1 MWSDIN
7 TNYVKDLVLSNR
19 NEYPYYMA
27 QTVTTV
33 GTSGSNYNA
42 VTIKVYFSKEPITST
57 NGYTYKLPAGSI
69 CYSIIGAN
77 GSNYSQN
84 QRVTVSNVSG
94 NITVAQYEFIYTN
107 ADMQTYTM
115 HPDVTATNAV
125 TQSHFDGASILILIL
140 LLANFT
146 IRIFKS

>member
-19 NEYPYYMA
+19 SEYPYYMA
-27 QTVTTV
+27 QTVSHI
-33 GTSGSNYNA
+33 GSGSNYNT
-42 VTIKVYFSKEPITST
+42 VTIKVYFSKEPITSS

-69 CYSIIGAN
+69 CYSIIGSN

-94 NITVAQYEFIYTN
+94 NITVEKYEFIYKKAET
-107 ADMQTYTM
+107 QTYTI
-115 HPDVTATNAV
+115 HPDVTKTNAV
-125 TQSHFDGASILILIL
+125 TQSRFDGVSILILIL